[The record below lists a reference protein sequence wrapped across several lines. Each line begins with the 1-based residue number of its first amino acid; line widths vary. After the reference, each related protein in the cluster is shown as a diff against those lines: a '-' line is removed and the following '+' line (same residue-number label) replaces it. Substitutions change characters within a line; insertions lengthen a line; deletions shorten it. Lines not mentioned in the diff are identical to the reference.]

1 MNSVELIIFLFLA
14 CLLIAIP
21 VVLLTMQR
29 KRKERG
35 SDCLEDFRVYFG
47 GELSGKSEMSLTT
60 DFEKRQFVITFRPQT
75 SGITMGGGGSP
86 ASLEVELKI
95 DKRGFFRA
103 MPNKFSDTLVGR
115 KSNFETG
122 DEDFDKKNQVFSS
135 DNAFLRENLGDPVI
149 RKMLSKI
156 LDTGATMRLDKGIL
170 AAQ

>member
-1 MNSVELIIFLFLA
+1 
-14 CLLIAIP
+14 
-21 VVLLTMQR
+21 
-29 KRKERG
+29 
-35 SDCLEDFRVYFG
+35 
-47 GELSGKSEMSLTT
+47 
-60 DFEKRQFVITFRPQT
+60 
-75 SGITMGGGGSP
+75 
-86 ASLEVELKI
+86 
-95 DKRGFFRA
+95 